1 MKPFITT
8 LCCTALLIG
17 WVFSQIPQKAPL
29 SRYSGLWQDSPFTS
43 KPPPPE
49 AGPLV
54 NPLED
59 FVLLGVSP
67 IRGGYRVTMM
77 DKKATDKR
85 ITVDSDNQS
94 SNYKILGV
102 SRTPGDPL
110 GTSVQMSIG
119 SKSGTIRYD
128 EKTLV
133 LAAAAP
139 PNPVAPPGQPPMPVV
154 QPQPIPDG
162 QQPVRQP
169 RPRVVPPPAPAANGQ
184 PDAQQQ
190 MPQGQPTQP
199 QNQRPQRR
207 AN

>member
-1 MKPFITT
+1 M
-8 LCCTALLIG
+8 A
-17 WVFSQIPQKAPL
+17 FSQVPQKAPL
-29 SRYSGLWQDSPFTS
+29 SRYIGLWQDSPFTS

-49 AGPLV
+49 AGPLID
-54 NPLED
+54 PLKD
-59 FVLLGVSP
+59 YVLLGVSP

-77 DKKATDKR
+77 DKKAMEKR
-85 ITVDSDNQS
+85 ITVDSDNLS
-94 SNYKILGV
+94 SEYKILGV
-102 SRTPGDPL
+102 SRKPGDPL

-119 SKSGTIRYD
+119 TATGTVRYD
-128 EKTLV
+128 ENTLV

-139 PNPVAPPGQPPMPVV
+139 QPQAAPPGQPPLNIA
-154 QPQPIPDG
+154 QPPPMIDG

-184 PDAQQQ
+184 PDQQQ
-190 MPQGQPTQP
+190 QLQQQLVPQGQPNQP